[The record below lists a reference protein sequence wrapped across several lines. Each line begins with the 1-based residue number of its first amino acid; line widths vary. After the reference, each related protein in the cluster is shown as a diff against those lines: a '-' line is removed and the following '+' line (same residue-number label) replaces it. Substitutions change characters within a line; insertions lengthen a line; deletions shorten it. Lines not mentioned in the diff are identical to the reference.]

1 MIQLKKTFSDC
12 EFGELK
18 TSLIK
23 DIVVMNIINN
33 SLRERVLRG
42 RNLALR
48 KEIAL
53 GLSVKQTK
61 IYAKE
66 LKQEARSYRIK
77 FNKK

>member
-33 SLRERVLRG
+33 LAILTILLTKFSSQERNSIRTVRQT
-42 RNLALR
+42 NENLR
-48 KEIAL
+48 KR
-53 GLSVKQTK
+53 TK
-61 IYAKE
+61 AGGTK
-66 LKQEARSYRIK
+66 LQ
-77 FNKK
+77 NKI

>member
-1 MIQLKKTFSDC
+1 MIQLKKTFNDC

-18 TSLIK
+18 ASLIK

-61 IYAKE
+61 IYGKE

>member
-33 SLRERVLRG
+33 LAILTILLTKFSSQERNSI
-42 RNLALR
+42 RNVRQTNENLR
-48 KEIAL
+48 KR
-53 GLSVKQTK
+53 TK
-61 IYAKE
+61 AGGPT
-66 LKQEARSYRIK
+66 LP
-77 FNKK
+77 NKI